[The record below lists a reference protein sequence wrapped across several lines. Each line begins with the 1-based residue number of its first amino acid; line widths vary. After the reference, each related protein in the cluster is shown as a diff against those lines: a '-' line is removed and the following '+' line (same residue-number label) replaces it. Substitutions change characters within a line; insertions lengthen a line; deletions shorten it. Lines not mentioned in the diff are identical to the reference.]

1 MGVAI
6 VVPEV
11 DWSDKSVAQVTI
23 VGGEVP
29 DPTIPAEVR
38 IMYTSYLSKTGRAT
52 NDNLLNML
60 AELYAAS
67 VLSKSTG
74 LFYLAS
80 PENNLEHVKYSI
92 INLRAL
98 TVNNTPLVTATG
110 TGGTTKAGDF
120 TDTGG
125 YNLSA
130 KGLLVVFML
139 SAAPTGT
146 GIDWGADAN
155 KVCAFVSNG
164 RDGNYIS
171 NTIMVWSD
179 GTAISTTEDAT
190 EKKGVYSY
198 YVKGTSAR
206 FKHNTVDLTKTLT
219 ASSTNPWNPK
229 LLTYGS
235 VNNRTTA
242 VHKMYATFNNDM
254 TVDEI
259 NAIHGIFEK
268 YKDLI

>member
-1 MGVAI
+1 MGLAI
-6 VVPEV
+6 VIPEV
-11 DWSDKSVAQVTI
+11 DWSNKSVAQVTI

-38 IMYTSYLSKTGRAT
+38 IMYTSYLSKTGRPT
-52 NDNLLNML
+52 HDNLLNML
-60 AELYAAS
+60 ADLYNAS
-67 VLSKSTG
+67 VLSKCTG

-80 PENNLEHVKYSI
+80 FANNLEHVKYSI

-98 TVNNTPLVTATG
+98 TVNGTPLVTSTG
-110 TGGTTKAGDF
+110 TGGSGKAGDF

-139 SAAPTGT
+139 SAAPTGN

-155 KVCAFVSNG
+155 KVCAFTSNG
-164 RDGNYIS
+164 GDGNYINS
-171 NTIMVWSD
+171 SIIKWSD
-179 GTAISTTEDAT
+179 SVAISTTEDAT

-206 FKHNTVDLTKTLT
+206 FKHNTVDLTKTVT

-229 LLTYGS
+229 LLNYAS
-235 VNNRTTA
+235 ANNRTSA

-268 YKDLI
+268 YKDLV